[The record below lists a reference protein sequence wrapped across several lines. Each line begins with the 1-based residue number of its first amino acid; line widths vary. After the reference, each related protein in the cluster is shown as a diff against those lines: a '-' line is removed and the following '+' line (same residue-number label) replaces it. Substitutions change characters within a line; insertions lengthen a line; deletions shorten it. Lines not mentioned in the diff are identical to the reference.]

1 MVLLRQLYYWK
12 EEDLM
17 SDLHN
22 SLRKFVTGEAIRDIS
37 IDLIMLLSGL
47 IIGVYVKTLFF

>member
-1 MVLLRQLYYWK
+1 
-12 EEDLM
+12 M

-22 SLRKFVTGEAIRDIS
+22 SLRKFVTGKAIRDIS

-47 IIGVYVKTLFF
+47 IIGAYVKILFF